1 MSTIPDN
8 LRYSAEHE
16 WVAVSDGVARV
27 GVTEYAAE
35 QLGDI
40 VYVQLPAEGDTVT
53 AGEPC
58 GELESTKSV
67 SDLYAPVSGEVVT
80 VNAEIAEQ
88 PELINGDPFGEG
100 WLFTVRVDGDP
111 DGLLDADEYAALIKE
126 GE

>member
-80 VNAEIAEQ
+80 VNTEIAEQ

-100 WLFTVRVDGDP
+100 WLFTVRLDGPADE
-111 DGLLDADEYAALIKE
+111 LLDADEYAALIKE